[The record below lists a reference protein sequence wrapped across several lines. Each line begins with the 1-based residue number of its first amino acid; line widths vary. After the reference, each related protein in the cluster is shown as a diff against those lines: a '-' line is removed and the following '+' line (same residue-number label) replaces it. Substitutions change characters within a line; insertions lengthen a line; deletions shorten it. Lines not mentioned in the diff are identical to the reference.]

1 MRFGQSPISLRNK
14 LFTYRQIPTVVRTG
28 FYRATMASIAS
39 DIKEV
44 EVMNDSDLK
53 DGEK

>member
-1 MRFGQSPISLRNK
+1 MNVLRRALTLRNYLPSLR
-14 LFTYRQIPTVVRTG
+14 FTLA
-28 FYRATMASIAS
+28 RATMASIAS
-39 DIKEV
+39 DIKEM